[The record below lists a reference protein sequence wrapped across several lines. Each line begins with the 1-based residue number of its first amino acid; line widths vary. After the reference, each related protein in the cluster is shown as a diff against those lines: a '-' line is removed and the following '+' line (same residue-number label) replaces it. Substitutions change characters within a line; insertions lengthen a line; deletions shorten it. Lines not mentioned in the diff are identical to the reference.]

1 MTALLHL
8 SRSKIR
14 PNTKHCFIA
23 TILSIFQEIIMTVH
37 FFHFFYENCQKTP
50 QYSAFLCLVS
60 FLANVTQLPHSSS
73 SFQHLLPPT
82 FCTLKMRHIEAVFV
96 IEKLMRNFLPSN
108 VLRSRLLMERPSSTA
123 SAF

>member
-1 MTALLHL
+1 MT
-8 SRSKIR
+8 
-14 PNTKHCFIA
+14 
-23 TILSIFQEIIMTVH
+23 
-37 FFHFFYENCQKTP
+37 FFKLFYGNCQKTP